1 MKPRRR
7 RCFDPLACIRRR
19 PWRKPPSSRSKS
31 NRGARRL
38 AVLLTKKSRVL
49 VQGITGHQG
58 QFHTRA
64 MIDFGTKVVAGV
76 TPGKGGTKVEGVPV
90 FDSVREA
97 VHRRRANASIIFV
110 PAPYA
115 KDAAIEAI
123 EGGLKLVV
131 IITERIPF
139 HDCLDVMP
147 YARSRGCTVIGPNC
161 PGLASPGQAKMGI
174 MPNQLFKEGDAGV
187 ISRSGTL
194 TYEIVNAMTEA
205 GFGQTTCIGIG
216 GDPIIGTGMVDALGM
231 FQKDRTHCRR
241 RGNRRDRRGGGRG
254 LHQETRDETR
264 RGIRRRSDRAAREAN
279 GPRGRNHPRKP
290 RHGRVEGQGIRG
302 GGGPRRGIPSR
313 RPEAPRSHV
322 IERPPRNLQIS
333 ACAPSPGEPRRAESL
348 PREGETLGT

>member
-19 PWRKPPSSRSKS
+19 PRRKPPSSRSKS

-76 TPGKGGTKVEGVPV
+76 TPGKIGTKGEGVPV

-97 VHRRRANASIIFV
+97 VHRRRATASIIFV

-139 HDCLDVMP
+139 HDCLEVMP
-147 YARSRGCTVIGPNC
+147 LARSRGCVVIGPNC

-205 GFGQTTCIGIG
+205 GVGQTTCIGIG
-216 GDPIIGTGMVDALGM
+216 GGPKIWA
-231 FQKDRTHCRR
+231 
-241 RGNRRDRRGGGRG
+241 GRG
-254 LHQETRDETR
+254 
-264 RGIRRRSDRAAREAN
+264 AAPALFLKGRQTERKV
-279 GPRGRNHPRKP
+279 PRW
-290 RHGRVEGQGIRG
+290 G
-302 GGGPRRGIPSR
+302 GGGTAAG
-313 RPEAPRSHV
+313 
-322 IERPPRNLQIS
+322 
-333 ACAPSPGEPRRAESL
+333 G
-348 PREGETLGT
+348 

>member
-7 RCFDPLACIRRR
+7 RCCDRSARIPRR
-19 PWRKPPSSRSKS
+19 PWRKPPNSRSKS
-31 NRGARRL
+31 NREARRL
-38 AVLLTKKSRVL
+38 AVLLTRKSRVL

-76 TPGKGGTKVEGVPV
+76 TPGKGATKVEGVPV

-205 GFGQTTCIGIG
+205 GFGQSTCIGIG
-216 GDPIIGTGMVDALGM
+216 GDPIIGTSMVEALAM
-231 FQKDRTHCRR
+231 FQKDRKTKRIVVVGEIGGTAEEEAAEFIKAHVTKPVVASVAGRTAPPGKR
-241 RGNRRDRRGGGRG
+241 MGHAGAIIEAGERAAPAEGKTVGEGGG
-254 LHQETRDETR
+254 
-264 RGIRRRSDRAAREAN
+264 AVAR
-279 GPRGRNHPRKP
+279 
-290 RHGRVEGQGIRG
+290 
-302 GGGPRRGIPSR
+302 
-313 RPEAPRSHV
+313 
-322 IERPPRNLQIS
+322 
-333 ACAPSPGEPRRAESL
+333 
-348 PREGETLGT
+348 

>member
-7 RCFDPLACIRRR
+7 RCCDRSARIPRR
-19 PWRKPPSSRSKS
+19 PWRKPPNSRSKS
-31 NRGARRL
+31 NRGARTL
-38 AVLLTKKSRVL
+38 AVLLTRKSRVL

-76 TPGKGGTKVEGVPV
+76 TPGKGATKVEGVPV

-216 GDPIIGTGMVDALGM
+216 GGPGLCTSMVDGPPRLHKERQTKRIVGAGEDGGTPEEEAAG
-231 FQKDRTHCRR
+231 FIK
-241 RGNRRDRRGGGRG
+241 RGGAEPGGAVGAGR
-254 LHQETRDETR
+254 TRP
-264 RGIRRRSDRAAREAN
+264 A
-279 GPRGRNHPRKP
+279 
-290 RHGRVEGQGIRG
+290 
-302 GGGPRRGIPSR
+302 
-313 RPEAPRSHV
+313 
-322 IERPPRNLQIS
+322 
-333 ACAPSPGEPRRAESL
+333 
-348 PREGETLGT
+348 